1 MLAVVSKH
9 LTGGDTRS
17 VRHGDGGEYMRC
29 CLNMKILLIV
39 QTWRTFIAFT
49 RKKTEIVAR
58 EKSLNQGVN
67 VGLWE
72 CHGNDQRLAGLA
84 LDR

>member
-1 MLAVVSKH
+1 
-9 LTGGDTRS
+9 
-17 VRHGDGGEYMRC
+17 
-29 CLNMKILLIV
+29 MKILLIV
-39 QTWRTFIAFT
+39 QTWRTFVAFT